1 MKTPILL
8 LAALLAT
15 TSVARAQSAAE
26 KVTVR
31 VFTERTAVWT
41 GDRVQYTL
49 EFMCPGA
56 LDVLPEDL
64 AKERLPLRGAEVL
77 TVDTAE
83 ESVPNGTIRRVRYN
97 LATYAVDVKEITI
110 DAFTVRYFSRR
121 TIGATTQTAPQGEI
135 GVPRTII
142 AIRSTL
148 PDSGRLPDFRT
159 PAGLRQAP
167 RYARFARPVGW
178 ALVAIAILPVALVV
192 LDVAGRLRRLRAG
205 TPRRRVKRQ
214 HTTEIEE
221 LSNLSPGTA
230 DERVRAFER
239 LDRVVR
245 QHIEL
250 TTGIPALALTPGEIA
265 RALRERPGPTAADDI
280 EALLDTC
287 ERARYAADPIQG
299 DEWDRSLRAAEG
311 VVRGRP

>member
-15 TSVARAQSAAE
+15 TSLARAQSAAE

-110 DAFTVRYFSRR
+110 DAFTVRYLSRR
-121 TIGATTQTAPQGEI
+121 TIGATTQTAPLGEI